1 MLSLENII
9 VLSTALITQEPL
21 PALTLAEECV
31 DYIIPVAKQ
40 TIKTDNRDLSIELL
54 LSIVTMLEA
63 IRAGV
68 KRAVQSGAATPE
80 SIAILG
86 RLNRKLKEAAKDVKA
101 ASELHNFVPP
111 VKPTLH

>member
-1 MLSLENII
+1 MLSLENIV

-54 LSIVTMLEA
+54 LSSTKFLI
-63 IRAGV
+63 
-68 KRAVQSGAATPE
+68 P
-80 SIAILG
+80 ILI
-86 RLNRKLKEAAKDVKA
+86 
-101 ASELHNFVPP
+101 
-111 VKPTLH
+111 